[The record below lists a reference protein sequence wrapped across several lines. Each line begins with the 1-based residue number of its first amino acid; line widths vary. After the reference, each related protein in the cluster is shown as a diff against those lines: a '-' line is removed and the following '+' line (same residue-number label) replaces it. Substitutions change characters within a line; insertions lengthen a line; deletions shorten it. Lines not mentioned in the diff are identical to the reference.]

1 MKAITYQTKLES
13 DIIQLSNAKDF
24 IGKDVIISIIELPA
38 IVPKK
43 KERKW
48 NFLGAV
54 KLDKQLDNI
63 NIRDLAYE

>member
-1 MKAITYQTKLES
+1 MNAITFQTRLES
-13 DIIQLSNAKDF
+13 DIIHLSNAKDF

-38 IVPKK
+38 IAPMK

-63 NIRDLAYE
+63 NIRELAYE

>member
-1 MKAITYQTKLES
+1 MNAITFQTRLDS
-13 DIIQLSNAKDF
+13 DIIHLFNVKDF
-24 IGKDVIISIIELPA
+24 IGKEVIISIIELPA
-38 IVPKK
+38 ITPQK

-54 KLDKQLDNI
+54 KLDKQLDNL